1 MLAGFEHRYL
11 AQPGGSGPL
20 PLPSDESSLRGR
32 ARSNGSASN
41 YVDLPAGNGSISDS
55 MSRKE
60 QIREITERARPFYK
74 AIWLRCSKEEK
85 LTLIFIA
92 LDGFVSAENTELRHL
107 IKRGLVLTEPR
118 LRLMDEAFRHFVIAQ
133 CQVEDFRAWQQE
145 GRSSLW
151 ETLRFPLMLLMLTL
165 GIFLFTTQ
173 KDFFDSSIAIVTAL
187 GGGTAAILNL
197 LGMFRRGKQAAE

>member
-1 MLAGFEHRYL
+1 
-11 AQPGGSGPL
+11 
-20 PLPSDESSLRGR
+20 
-32 ARSNGSASN
+32 
-41 YVDLPAGNGSISDS
+41 
-55 MSRKE
+55 
-60 QIREITERARPFYK
+60 
-74 AIWLRCSKEEK
+74 
-85 LTLIFIA
+85 
-92 LDGFVSAENTELRHL
+92 
-107 IKRGLVLTEPR
+107 
-118 LRLMDEAFRHFVIAQ
+118 MDKAFRHFVIAQ